1 MMVSTFSTRS
11 DISTQHLHGRQPAEK
26 NLRILNRHF
35 VSVSPAL
42 QSSTESRLE
51 KLKPFRV
58 FGLMLAVPEYRFT
71 TEEFGGGMSFFPDIR
86 SSFNAVFALPR
97 ASRFR
102 RTMFCLRGVLRL
114 TRYVRSTKI
123 VYQEKIRRLEWII
136 VTLSPTC
143 PMTTQR
149 LNPTTRPNC
158 SSCTMTST
166 MPPMLRVQTRPSR
179 SSPRH
184 GRRVISRP
192 STSYKKTLLFISQ
205 DTCCTRFSGA
215 ILARTAGASRKES
228 WPRLPKNGSVP

>member
-11 DISTQHLHGRQPAEK
+11 DISTRHLQGRQPAEK

-35 VSVSPAL
+35 VSVFPAL

-58 FGLMLAVPEYRFT
+58 FGLMLALLEYRFT
-71 TEEFGGGMSFFPDIR
+71 TEEFGGGMSFRPDIR
-86 SSFNAVFALPR
+86 SSFNAVFALPS

-102 RTMFCLRGVLRL
+102 RTFCLRGVLRL
-114 TRYVRSTKI
+114 TRYVRSIKI
-123 VYQEKIRRLEWII
+123 VYQEKIRRPGWII

-143 PMTTQR
+143 PMTTRR
-149 LNPTTRPNC
+149 LNPTTRRGC

-166 MPPMLRVQTRPSR
+166 MPPMLGAQTRPSR

-192 STSYKKTLLFISQ
+192 STSYRKTLLFISQ

-215 ILARTAGASRKES
+215 I
-228 WPRLPKNGSVP
+228 